1 MNHPSQSAL
10 AAFRRGDLAPL
21 ESLEVSDHL
30 QECESC
36 RHAVGQPEIP
46 EDLLGE
52 DGAVHLSEDEIG
64 LAAMGFSHL
73 THDAKTHLEECA
85 QCRDEVN
92 SVLQAAPAAAAV
104 TTPIAKKKPLL
115 PTWLLAVAAA
125 VSFAA
130 VLIGIAGRHR
140 TRTGETIASLHDA
153 GGELQLHADGS
164 LGVPG
169 GLSSEQT
176 AVLAAVLQ
184 DHRLPAPGVPA
195 LQAAAESKLRGAADA
210 ESSFALVGPANEYAL
225 AQPEFRWQALP
236 GATAYRVEIY
246 SEDFQR
252 VAGSG
257 VLQATSW
264 RPEKPLDS
272 GKTYTWVVRAS
283 TPKGEVQAPRPPAAE
298 ARFVTI
304 PQETQAK
311 IDAANPQAHLLLA
324 ALYRKAGLTRL
335 AMQQLEQ
342 LAREN
347 PNSDLPRELEKSLQ

>member
-10 AAFRRGDLAPL
+10 AAFRGDLAPL

-52 DGAVHLSEDEIG
+52 DGAVHLSEDEIA
-64 LAAMGFSHL
+64 LAAMGGSGL
-73 THDAKTHLEECA
+73 THDAKTHLQECA

-92 SVLQAAPAAAAV
+92 SVLQVAPDAAAV
-104 TTPIAKKKPLL
+104 PTVAKKKPLL
-115 PTWLLAVAAA
+115 PTWVLAVAAA

-130 VLIGIAGRHR
+130 VLIGVTGRHR
-140 TRTGETIASLHDA
+140 TRTVETIASLHDA

-164 LGVPG
+164 LSAPG
-169 GLSSEQT
+169 ALSSEQT
-176 AVLAAVLQ
+176 EVLAAVLQ

-195 LQAAAESKLRGAADA
+195 VQAAGASKLRGAADA

-225 AQPEFRWQALP
+225 AQPEFHWQALT
-236 GATAYRVEIY
+236 GATSYRVEVY

-257 VLQATSW
+257 TLRTTSW
-264 RPEKPLDS
+264 TPEKPLAS

-283 TPKGEVQAPRPPAAE
+283 TPKGEVQSPRPPASE

-304 PQETQAK
+304 PRDAQAK

-324 ALYRKAGLTRL
+324 ALYRKAGLT
-335 AMQQLEQ
+335 Q
-342 LAREN
+342 LAKEQVDELVREN
-347 PNSDLPRELEKSLQ
+347 PNSALVRELEKSLQ